1 MYLTKKEPFALSRG
15 VPYGSHTKQLFLDLN
30 LLNVLQIRTYQIG
43 EFMFR
48 YDRGL
53 LPPAY
58 NDFFGHVSK
67 VHSHYTRN
75 FTKYR
80 RIFARTNTR
89 RFSIRFLGVSIWEE
103 IPLSIRMSSNV
114 SIFKRKQRTH
124 LVGEIVK

>member
-1 MYLTKKEPFALSRG
+1 MFSCLLFSRYYLES
-15 VPYGSHTKQLFLDLN
+15 YDGSEN
-30 LLNVLQIRTYQIG
+30 QIG

-75 FTKYR
+75 STQYR

-89 RFSIRFLGVSIWEE
+89 RFSIRFLGVSVWEE
-103 IPLSIRMSSNV
+103 IPLTIRMSSNV
-114 SIFKRKQRTH
+114 YIFKRKLCTH